1 MYIIIGGGGMVGGEL
16 AQRLMQNK
24 HDVVVV
30 DDHGDVC
37 DKIYAQTGVVA
48 VNGSVSRVDVLVEA
62 GIEKADIIVAAT
74 GSDAN
79 NLACAVLAKSF
90 GVPKII
96 VRMRDPNYENAYRLA
111 GANKI
116 VRVTDM
122 MVNHLTMDIENPELR
137 REASIGNGRADV
149 FMVNVPEG
157 ASVIGKTVKDIAQ
170 SKNFPSQ
177 CVFMAVYNQHK
188 NLFSIPRGDHIIDAG
203 DEIFLVST
211 AENIKKAV
219 DFLTAR
225 KTKHSFQLVKT

>member
-24 HDVVVV
+24 HDVVVI
-30 DDHGDVC
+30 DDHAEVC

-48 VNGSVSRVDVLVEA
+48 VNGSISRVEVLVEA
-62 GIEKADIIVAAT
+62 GIKKADIIVAAT

-111 GANKI
+111 GASKI

-122 MVNHLTMDIENPELR
+122 MVNHLVMDIENPELR
-137 REASIGNGRADV
+137 REASIGNGKADV
-149 FMVNVPEG
+149 FMVEIPEG
-157 ASVIGKTVKDIAQ
+157 SSVIGKTVRDIAQ

-177 CVFMAVYNQHK
+177 CVFMAVYNQPQ
-188 NLFSIPRGDHIIDAG
+188 NRFSIPRGDYIFDAG
-203 DEIFLVST
+203 DQIFLVST
-211 AENIKKAV
+211 AENIRKAV
-219 DFLTAR
+219 DLLTSR
-225 KTKHSFQLVKT
+225 KNKHTFQLIKT